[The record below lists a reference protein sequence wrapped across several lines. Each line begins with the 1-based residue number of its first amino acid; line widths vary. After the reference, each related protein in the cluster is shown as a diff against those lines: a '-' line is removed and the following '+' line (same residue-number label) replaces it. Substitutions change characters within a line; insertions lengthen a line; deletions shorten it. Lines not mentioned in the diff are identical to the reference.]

1 MYKVTLMLAASLS
14 FSSRSTC
21 IRIAFVSCVY
31 ARHRQRDGTG
41 REREG
46 VRQHMCVSFGIQNGE
61 TCSSLSATSASSR
74 SICVFDDCVCVNI

>member
-46 VRQHMCVSFGIQNGE
+46 VRQHMCVIWHTERRDLFKLVRDISFQ
-61 TCSSLSATSASSR
+61 SLYLR
-74 SICVFDDCVCVNI
+74 L